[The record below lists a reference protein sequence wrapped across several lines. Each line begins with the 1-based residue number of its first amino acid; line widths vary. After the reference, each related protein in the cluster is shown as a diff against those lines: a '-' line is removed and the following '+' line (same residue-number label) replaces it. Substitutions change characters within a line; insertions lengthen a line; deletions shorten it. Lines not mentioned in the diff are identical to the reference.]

1 MARSAPREEGGRQDV
16 RAEESRDRDQ
26 VALFRLMIYFD
37 NNATTQ
43 VDSEVLQQMLPF
55 LQDQYGNPSSAY
67 SFGKRAAKAVNTAR
81 EQVADLLRCEPAEI
95 VFTSCGTESDNSAI
109 QSALLADPDRRH
121 LVTSKVEH
129 SAIVKHAEAL
139 ARRGYEVTWL
149 DVDSEGLIDLQ
160 ELDRAVREDTAIVS
174 LMWANNETGVLFPI
188 EEAAEICRSKGT
200 VFHTDAV
207 QAVGKIDINLRDVP
221 INFLSLSGHKLHAPK
236 GVGVLYI
243 NRKTRFNPYLIGG
256 GQENKKRGGTE
267 NTASIVALGK
277 AAELAS
283 SALRDERTRVKA
295 MRDRFEQ
302 GLINTVSS
310 IRVNGHRVH
319 RLPNTSNLAIDGI
332 DSEGMLML
340 LDQKGICCS
349 AGSACT
355 AGALEP
361 SHVLRAMGYSN
372 ERARGSLRF
381 SFSRFN
387 SESEIDQALQ
397 IIPYAAEKLRGMN
410 RGVLAA

>member
-1 MARSAPREEGGRQDV
+1 
-16 RAEESRDRDQ
+16 
-26 VALFRLMIYFD
+26 MIYFD

-43 VDSEVLQQMLPF
+43 VDPEVLQQMLPF

-81 EQVADLLRCEPAEI
+81 EQVAALLRCEPSEI
-95 VFTSCGTESDNSAI
+95 IFTSCGTESDNSAI

-129 SAIVKHAEAL
+129 SAIVKQAEAL

-149 DVDSEGLIDLQ
+149 DVDSEGLLDLG
-160 ELDRAVREDTAIVS
+160 ELDRAVRKDTAIVS

>member
-1 MARSAPREEGGRQDV
+1 
-16 RAEESRDRDQ
+16 
-26 VALFRLMIYFD
+26 MIYFD

-43 VDSEVLQQMLPF
+43 IDPEVLQLMLPY

-67 SFGKRAAKAVNTAR
+67 SFGKRAAKAVQTAR
-81 EQVADLLRCEPAEI
+81 EQIAALVRCEPSEMI
-95 VFTSCGTESDNSAI
+95 FTSCGTESDNSAI
-109 QSALLADPDRRH
+109 QSALLLDPDRKH

-129 SAIVKHAEAL
+129 SAIINHAEML

-149 DVDSEGLIDLQ
+149 DVDPDGLIDLDDL
-160 ELDRAVREDTAIVS
+160 ERVIREDTAIVS
-174 LMWANNETGVLFPI
+174 LMWANNETGTIFPI

-200 VFHTDAV
+200 LFHTDAV
-207 QAVGKIDINLRDVP
+207 QAVGKIDIDLGRVP

-236 GVGVLYI
+236 GIAALYV
-243 NRKTRFNPYLIGG
+243 NRRTRFIPYLIGG

-267 NTASIVALGK
+267 NTASIIALGK
-277 AAELAS
+277 AAEI
-283 SALRDERTRVKA
+283 SAAALQEENSRVKA
-295 MRDRFEQ
+295 LRDRFEQ
-302 GLINTVSS
+302 GLLETVPSVQ
-310 IRVNGHRVH
+310 VNGHRAQ
-319 RLPNTSNLAIDGI
+319 RLPNTSNLAIEGI

-355 AGALEP
+355 AGSLEP
-361 SHVLRAMGYSN
+361 SHVLKAMGYSN

-387 SESEIDQALQ
+387 SENEVAQALQ
-397 IIPYAAEKLRGMN
+397 IIPNAVEKLRSMS
-410 RGVLAA
+410 RGFLAA